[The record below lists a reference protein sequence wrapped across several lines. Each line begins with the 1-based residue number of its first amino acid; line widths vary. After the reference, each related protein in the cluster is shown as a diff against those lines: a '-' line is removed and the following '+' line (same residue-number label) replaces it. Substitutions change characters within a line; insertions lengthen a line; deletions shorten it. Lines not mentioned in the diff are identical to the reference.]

1 MRAKRE
7 EAIFFYAVTQ
17 VMFVVRKAFS
27 YGQTARLEIQLIH
40 IRHKVVTLVTF
51 KDTKLILHPTK
62 LILHPKR
69 RCQTDNLVVL
79 GDI

>member
-1 MRAKRE
+1 MRAKR

-51 KDTKLILHPTK
+51 KDTKLILHP
-62 LILHPKR
+62 KR